1 MRREYELII
10 IVSAQLSEEETKKVQ
25 DKYEGIF
32 LDNSGEVVV
41 KNDWGVKKLTYPINK
56 QFRGRYFFYD
66 FLGDP
71 KRLDEAQRLM
81 RIDENVLRYLL
92 VRIGDDTNIDERKAE
107 LAKEEAAA
115 AAQKQAE
122 LV

>member
-10 IVSAQLSEEETKKVQ
+10 IVNAQLSEEETKKVQ

-41 KNDWGVKKLTYPINK
+41 KNDWGIKKLTYPINK

-81 RIDENVLRYLL
+81 RIDENILRYLL

-107 LAKEEAAA
+107 LAKEAAAA

-122 LV
+122 LA

>member
-1 MRREYELII
+1 MRREYEFII
-10 IVSAQLSEEETKKVQ
+10 ILSASLSEEETKKVQ
-25 DKYEGIF
+25 DKYEAVF
-32 LDNSGEVVV
+32 LADDGEVVV
-41 KNDWGVKKLTYPINK
+41 KNDWGVKKLAFPINK

-71 KRLDEAQRLM
+71 KKLDEAQRLM

-92 VRIGDDTNIDERKAE
+92 VRIGDDANLDDRKAE
-107 LAKEEAAA
+107 LAKQEAAA
-115 AAQKQAE
+115 AAQRQAE